1 MSEADETP
9 RGATLDGLTQV
20 NCEDTFKRVV
30 EAACRVMLVQRTSA
44 THLCRNAGQANC
56 LSNNTLT
63 FLQLWH

>member
-1 MSEADETP
+1 MSEADETQ

-20 NCEDTFKRVV
+20 KTFKRVV
-30 EAACRVMLVQRTSA
+30 EGACRVMLVQRTSA